1 MMMAVCQSSK
11 GCPQDPVA
19 SNPVETSVNERLDSV
34 EISLITCEPFDV
46 VYALYGHTGIRINDR
61 ASGQDMAVNYG
72 VFDKTKPNF
81 IPRFVLGLTDYT
93 MSFLPLD
100 LFLMEYRYFGSWVR
114 EQVLNLNNAEKLRVI
129 AALEENY
136 RPENREYRYNFF
148 YNNCTSKARDIIV
161 KCLDGEVEYK
171 AAGMQ
176 QGERSFRELIHWKN
190 HDYPWAALGN
200 DMLLGVGSDLNTTM
214 EERQF
219 LPEVMM
225 TDFDNAYIIN
235 KDGTRRKLVKEAN
248 MILPHGQSQAEP
260 MGSFPLTPTALS
272 IVITLAV
279 AAFTWYERKCLK
291 HTVKV
296 FDYVYFLVFGIL
308 GLVLTAML
316 FSEHPTVRVNLQI
329 LLFSPLW
336 LGMVWFLHKN
346 PRIPIIGIVLVAAF
360 YAGALVQSYAEG
372 VMILASSLLIRL
384 VNARKSEKVKE

>member
-1 MMMAVCQSSK
+1 MLTLCHASVCSA
-11 GCPQDPVA
+11 QDATKDSATVA
-19 SNPVETSVNERLDSV
+19 MNARLDSV

-46 VYALYGHTGIRINDR
+46 VYALYGHTGIRINDM

-81 IPRFVLGLTDYT
+81 IPRFVMGLTDYT
-93 MSFLPLD
+93 MSFLPLEV
-100 LFLMEYRYFGSWVR
+100 FMMEYRYFGSWMR
-114 EQVLNLNNAEKLRVI
+114 EQVLNLNNDEKLRII

-161 KCLDGEVEYK
+161 RCLDGEVEYK
-171 AAGMQ
+171 ATGMQ
-176 QGERSFRELIHWKN
+176 QGERTFRELIHWKN
-190 HDYPWAALGN
+190 HDYPWAAFGN

-219 LPEVMM
+219 LPEVLM

-248 MILPHGQSQAEP
+248 MILPHGVSQAEP
-260 MGSFPLTPTALS
+260 MGSFPLTPMVLS
-272 IVITLAV
+272 IAITLAV
-279 AAFTWYERKCLK
+279 AAFTWYERKHLK
-291 HTVKV
+291 HTVKA
-296 FDYVYFLVFGIL
+296 FDYVYFLTFGIL

-346 PRIPIIGIVLVAAF
+346 RRIPVIGIVLVAAF

-372 VMILASSLLIRL
+372 VMILASSLLVRL
-384 VNARKSEKVKE
+384 INAYYAEK